1 VALVMLKNGIEAQA
15 ARVRLALANEN
26 LRQAL
31 GE

>member
-1 VALVMLKNGIEAQA
+1 VMLKNGIDAKA
-15 ARVRLALANEN
+15 ARARLALTKGN